1 MQSSQAINV
10 KNHRGGEARLI
21 GSVAKLATI
30 IELFTDGEPSL
41 SNKEI
46 ADKLN
51 LPPSSTHHFLKA
63 MCQQRILIQGSD
75 RRYRL
80 GWKILEWSNKVMY
93 FQDINAEAG
102 PIISQLLTRFKG
114 TSHIGMFDDGKVRF
128 VFKAMSPHVD
138 VVPTF
143 VGRTRFPAHA
153 TSIGKVLLAYN
164 KSFMAPMMAGG
175 MLKTTPNTI
184 VCIKT
189 LEEELALVR
198 ERGYAISDG
207 ENETI
212 TYGIAAPIKSYN
224 GQVVAALNLVGEK
237 AYMEKEKSLIIHEV
251 VRAANLISREI
262 GYMTINY

>member
-1 MQSSQAINV
+1 MI
-10 KNHRGGEARLI
+10 E
-21 GSVAKLATI
+21 SVAKLAAI

-51 LPPSSTHHFLKA
+51 SPPSSTHHFLKA
-63 MCQQRILIQGSD
+63 MCQQSILIQGSD

-80 GWKILEWSNKVMY
+80 GWKILEWGNKVMY
-93 FQDINAEAG
+93 FQDIHAEAG
-102 PIISQLLTRFKG
+102 PIISQLLARFKG
-114 TSHIGMFDDGKVRF
+114 TSHIGMFDEGKVRF

-138 VVPTF
+138 VVPTYI
-143 VGRTRFPAHA
+143 GRTYFPAHA

-164 KSFMAPMMAGG
+164 KSFIAPMLAEG

-184 VCIKT
+184 SCMKV
-189 LEEELALVR
+189 LEKELALVR
-198 ERGYAISDG
+198 ERGYAISDE
-207 ENETI
+207 ENETA
-212 TYGIAAPIKSYN
+212 TYAVAAPIKSYN

-237 AYMEKEKSLIIHEV
+237 VYMEKEKVQITLEV